1 MRFAPIHQP
10 VAGKTRVAAQ
20 DDARVRPAVANA
32 RDAPGQHV
40 DRALRRV
47 AVRGGQL
54 GDEHMVA
61 PGHVQRQ
68 VAIAAVV
75 AVKQL
80 ALLIAMHRVVRRV
93 KVQHDL
99 LGRFGKRI
107 EEQIEENVSNFFGS
121 CGIFL

>member
-1 MRFAPIHQP
+1 MRFAPVHQA

-32 RDAPGQHV
+32 RDERGQHV
-40 DRALRRV
+40 DRPHRRV
-47 AVRGGQL
+47 AVRGAQL

-61 PGHVQRQ
+61 AGHVQGQ

-75 AVKQL
+75 AVKKL

-107 EEQIEENVSNFFGS
+107 EEYIDEKRFQFFGS
-121 CGIFL
+121 CAIFS